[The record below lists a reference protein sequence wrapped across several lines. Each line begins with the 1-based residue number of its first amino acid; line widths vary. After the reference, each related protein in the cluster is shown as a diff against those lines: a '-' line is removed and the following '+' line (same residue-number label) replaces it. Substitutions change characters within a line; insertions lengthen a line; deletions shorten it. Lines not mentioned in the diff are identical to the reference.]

1 MLDVCL
7 YMCAY
12 IVMSIQ
18 RLVVNL
24 DEEIHRRLKVHCAME
39 GITAA
44 DVVRKLIEDYLQK
57 VEKKKSK

>member
-1 MLDVCL
+1 MLAVCL

-24 DEEIHRRLKVHCAME
+24 DEEIHKRLKVHCAME